1 MGRAAVNKTYKLFIG
16 GKFVRSESGRY
27 LKVAARGETVNVCR
41 GSRKDVRDAVKAARS
56 AAVGWASRTAFNRSQ
71 IMYRLAEMLES
82 RTEQFVGELIG
93 SGIKKTAAQKEVE
106 QAVDRLI
113 HFAGWC
119 DKYNQV
125 FSSVNPVASNHFNF
139 STFEPQGV
147 VTIVLDP
154 KGGLLGLVTT
164 MAHAIVGGNT
174 VVILTQENT
183 MITACAFSEVLAT
196 SDVPG
201 GVVNILCGHADELL
215 KHMAGHM
222 DVNAIYVTG
231 LSKDQ
236 QKEVEI
242 QGAENMKRVI
252 KPNTSK
258 KWGHG
263 YWNEPQHII
272 ALQEV
277 KTTWHPI
284 ERIGAAGAS
293 Y

>member
-1 MGRAAVNKTYKLFIG
+1 MARATVNKTYKLYIG

-27 LKVAARGETVNVCR
+27 LKVSHNGETVNVCR
-41 GSRKDVRDAVKAARS
+41 GSRKDIRDAVKVARG
-56 AAVGWASRTAFNRSQ
+56 AHNGWASRTAFNRSQ
-71 IMYRLAEMLES
+71 ILYRLAEMLES
-82 RTEQFVGELIG
+82 RTDQFVGELVDAG
-93 SGIKKTAAQKEVE
+93 AKRSAAVKEVE
-106 QAVDRLI
+106 LSVDRLI

-147 VTIVLDP
+147 VSIMLDA
-154 KGGLLGLVTT
+154 KAGLLGLITT
-164 MAHAIVGGNT
+164 MAHAICGGNT
-174 VVILTQENT
+174 VVMLTQGQT
-183 MITACAFSEVLAT
+183 MVTACAFGEVLAT

-201 GVVNILCGHADELL
+201 GVVNIVCGSVDELL

-222 DVNAIYVTG
+222 DVNAIYVSG
-231 LSKDQ
+231 LGQ
-236 QKEVEI
+236 EQLKEVEI
-242 QGAENMKRVI
+242 QGVENMKRVV
-252 KPNTSK
+252 KPDSSK
-258 KWGHG
+258 KWSHN
-263 YWNEPQHII
+263 YWNEPQHIT

-284 ERIGAAGAS
+284 ERIGAAGSA